1 MVDCRIDDGESAAR
15 TCFAIKFLPLLIVVK
30 SGFSN
35 PNKLQIGQ
43 DD

>member
-1 MVDCRIDDGESAAR
+1 MVDCRMMMGESAAR
-15 TCFAIKFLPLLIVVK
+15 TCFAINSCPLLIVVK

-43 DD
+43 D